1 MPSTTVNFATIA
13 MSGKESSCDQAR
25 SGYYSVLTQRE
36 RIETNLGRR
45 ITDGENRAVCRI
57 GRILKYA

>member
-1 MPSTTVNFATIA
+1 MASATVNFTTIA
-13 MSGKESSCDQAR
+13 KSGKASSCDLAR

-36 RIETNLGRR
+36 RIEANLGRR